1 MDKRRMLGAM
11 CRNFRI
17 DVLGKTLKEVEG
29 SEDVKLLS
37 AFEHGRSTNY
47 KHFFKYFE
55 ACDNEDQEQIL
66 IDKLKFVAK
75 AYY

>member
-29 SEDVKLLS
+29 SEDIKLLS

-47 KHFFKYFE
+47 NHFFKYFE
-55 ACDNEDQEQIL
+55 ACDDEDQVQIL
-66 IDKLKFVAK
+66 MDKLKFIAK
-75 AYY
+75 PYY